1 MGPWLVCLGSVASAA
16 LAMEANAEPER
27 IMSMPELT
35 QLERAN
41 DMWRQVQVAEE
52 VPENLRRWR
61 QAGYTAAEV
70 AAAEP
75 QLVEIWTVPAER
87 NFGWLHEDTIEQIKA
102 VDREF
107 ITQMRAVRLYEMMG
121 VRPRGKPVPSAV
133 EVNLRWRQAILKV
146 LDYDEVSEFRLMNSV
161 SARNVSQ
168 LTEGLVLTR
177 GEQRMLFTWQREFDA
192 VHGSNPLGS
201 RPRSADH
208 LEDYL
213 EQWGLVRDL
222 LGDERFAVYLGR
234 ADPEFEAM
242 QLQLKPPVS
251 LSRKEA
257 LDLWWLRKK
266 FDLAKWRQ
274 RTTTTKFMQDLAE
287 GYQSQVEELLGAAR
301 YDAYIGLETGRWL
314 YPTNYGI
321 KWAKR

>member
-1 MGPWLVCLGSVASAA
+1 MGPWLVCLGSVVSVA
-16 LAMEANAEPER
+16 LAMGANAEPER
-27 IMSMPELT
+27 VMSIPELT

-41 DMWRQVQVAEE
+41 DMWRQLQVAED

-87 NFGWLHEDTIEQIKA
+87 NFGWLHEETVEQIKA

-161 SARNVSQ
+161 SARNVSR
-168 LTEGLVLTR
+168 LTEGLELTR

-192 VHGSNPLGS
+192 VHGVTTPGVHSP
-201 RPRSADH
+201 SADH
-208 LEDYL
+208 LEDTL
-213 EQWGLVRDL
+213 EQWGMIRDL
-222 LGDERFAVYLGR
+222 LGDGRFAVYLGR
-234 ADPEFEAM
+234 ADPEFESM
-242 QLQLKPPVS
+242 QQLAPS
-251 LSRKEA
+251 LPLSLKEGV
-257 LDLWWLRKK
+257 DLWWLRKK
-266 FDLAKWRQ
+266 YDLAKWRQ
-274 RTTTTKFMQDLAE
+274 RARNTKSMQDLAE
-287 GYQSQVEELLGAAR
+287 GYQGQVEQLLGAAR
-301 YDAYIGLETGRWL
+301 YDAYVGLEAGRWL